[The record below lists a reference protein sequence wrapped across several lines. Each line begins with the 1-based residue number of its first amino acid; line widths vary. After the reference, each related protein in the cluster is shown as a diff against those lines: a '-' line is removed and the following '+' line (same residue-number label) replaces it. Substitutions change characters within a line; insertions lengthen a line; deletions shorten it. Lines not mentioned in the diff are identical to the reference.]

1 MINLIEKNFNEISI
15 AFFETNFMLFV
26 SMTVC
31 LIFSIPLSILLFS
44 LNKKYLIKN
53 TFFYQLLSILLN
65 MLRSIPFLIFIFILI
80 PINRFL
86 FKTAFGNLAATL
98 PLALVS
104 ISIYTRFVEQ
114 ALQNVDNNIIDNES
128 FTATEKDIVEN
139 KKKVKLVKVS
149 LLNLNEAYKEKDLAF
164 NYPDKISK
172 LGLNPKDNAVIKE
185 EKADQNYYALSLV
198 ARDDNKDD
206 KGIEALKKALTSDKV
221 KKIIEEKY
229 KGIYSPAF

>member
-1 MINLIEKNFNEISI
+1 
-15 AFFETNFMLFV
+15 
-26 SMTVC
+26 
-31 LIFSIPLSILLFS
+31 
-44 LNKKYLIKN
+44 
-53 TFFYQLLSILLN
+53 

-149 LLNLNEAYKEKDLAF
+149 LLNLNEAYKEKDL
-164 NYPDKISK
+164 
-172 LGLNPKDNAVIKE
+172 
-185 EKADQNYYALSLV
+185 
-198 ARDDNKDD
+198 
-206 KGIEALKKALTSDKV
+206 TSDKV

>member
-31 LIFSIPLSILLFS
+31 LIFSIPLDILLFS

-114 ALQNVDNNIIDNES
+114 ALQNVDSNIIDNES

>member
-31 LIFSIPLSILLFS
+31 LIFSIPLGILLFS

-114 ALQNVDNNIIDNES
+114 ALQNVDSNIIDNES

>member
-31 LIFSIPLSILLFS
+31 LIFSIPLGILLFS

-185 EKADQNYYALSLV
+185 EKADQNYYAPSLV

>member
-31 LIFSIPLSILLFS
+31 LIFSIPLGILLFS

-185 EKADQNYYALSLV
+185 EKADRNYYALSLV

>member
-31 LIFSIPLSILLFS
+31 LIFSIPLGILLFS

>member
-31 LIFSIPLSILLFS
+31 LIFSIPLGILLFS

-206 KGIEALKKALTSDKV
+206 KGIETLKKALTSDKV

>member
-31 LIFSIPLSILLFS
+31 LIFSIPLGILLFS

-185 EKADQNYYALSLV
+185 KKADQNYYAPSLV

>member
-1 MINLIEKNFNEISI
+1 MK
-15 AFFETNFMLFV
+15 A
-26 SMTVC
+26 
-31 LIFSIPLSILLFS
+31 LL
-44 LNKKYLIKN
+44 
-53 TFFYQLLSILLN
+53 
-65 MLRSIPFLIFIFILI
+65 
-80 PINRFL
+80 
-86 FKTAFGNLAATL
+86 
-98 PLALVS
+98 
-104 ISIYTRFVEQ
+104 
-114 ALQNVDNNIIDNES
+114 
-128 FTATEKDIVEN
+128 TEKDIVEN

-206 KGIEALKKALTSDKV
+206 KGIETLKKALTSDKV

>member
-1 MINLIEKNFNEISI
+1 
-15 AFFETNFMLFV
+15 
-26 SMTVC
+26 
-31 LIFSIPLSILLFS
+31 
-44 LNKKYLIKN
+44 
-53 TFFYQLLSILLN
+53 
-65 MLRSIPFLIFIFILI
+65 MLRSIPFLIFIFILL

-86 FKTAFGNLAATL
+86 FKTAFGNLASTL

-104 ISIYTRFVEQ
+104 IIIYTRFVEQ

>member
-31 LIFSIPLSILLFS
+31 LIFSIPLGILLFS
-44 LNKKYLIKN
+44 LKKKYLIKN

>member
-1 MINLIEKNFNEISI
+1 
-15 AFFETNFMLFV
+15 MLFV

-31 LIFSIPLSILLFS
+31 LIFSIPLGILLFS

-114 ALQNVDNNIIDNES
+114 ALQNVDSNIIDNES